1 MKLRLA
7 VMGIVLCAAAQAAFA
22 APVPGLYAQDG
33 AGDLYRINTTNASA
47 TLIGG
52 LVSPYHNGPTEIVY
66 DNIGG
71 TAFAEASGLGF
82 AGNFFDITTGM
93 QTSGLIPNGG
103 SFTGLQYVG
112 STLYGTEIF
121 GSMGPSTLSILNP
134 FTGATTPIGLTGVG
148 PISGLAYN
156 HVTSTMYGIGGG
168 PGPSVFYTISLG
180 TGLATPVFTTDFQ
193 AGGLSYGLDG
203 NIYAGTSGANGGL
216 LYRID
221 LNNHSDTL
229 VGATGLNVIPGM
241 TLVVPEPS
249 TVVLLGLGVVSLVA
263 YRLRKRFV

>member
-1 MKLRLA
+1 
-7 VMGIVLCAAAQAAFA
+7 MGIVLCAAAQAAFA

-148 PISGLAYN
+148 PISGLAYDV
-156 HVTSTMYGIGGG
+156 VTGVMYGIAGG
-168 PGPSVFYTISLG
+168 PGPAELYTMNLG

-193 AGGLSYGLDG
+193 AGSLRFGLDG
-203 NIYAGTSGANGGL
+203 SLYAGSTGASPGD
-216 LYRID
+216 LYRIN
-221 LNNHSDTL
+221 LSNNTDTL
-229 VGATGLNVIPGM
+229 VGFTGLNAIPGLA
-241 TLVVPEPS
+241 LVVPEPS
-249 TVVLLGLGVVSLVA
+249 TVVLFGLGVVSLVA